1 MLKAILSTLSLVGI
15 CLTMQ
20 AQEAPQMPTSA
31 SMDSLKTTVSKL
43 IDFYDSYEDGSPE
56 SLKKA
61 KFDDAADALPGSV
74 VSEKDKAD
82 AYQIVNAYIKGD
94 KALEQDKSKQKK
106 EEESFDDAIKNTD
119 EAKAAQEYLD
129 QQKDLF
135 MQMSYAEFEAYI
147 LEINPG
153 MGKKEIKE
161 AYNEMH
167 KNDGKQVPINAADEN
182 RSPEQEQ
189 MWAIDILNNPKNCAD
204 FRKALQILKAKMPE
218 RDIQKACEKIN
229 KN

>member
-1 MLKAILSTLSLVGI
+1 MLKTILSILSLVI
-15 CLTMQ
+15 CVTIK
-20 AQEAPQMPTSA
+20 AQEVPQTLTSA

-61 KFDDAADALPGSV
+61 KFDDAVDALPGSV

-82 AYQIVNAYIKGD
+82 GYHIVDAYIKGD
-94 KALEQDKSKQKK
+94 KALEQDKSQQNKK
-106 EEESFDDAIKNTD
+106 NESFDDAIKNTD
-119 EAKAAQEYLD
+119 KAKAAQEYLD

-135 MQMSYAEFEAYI
+135 MQMSYAEFEDY
-147 LEINPG
+147 LLKINPIIE
-153 MGKKEIKE
+153 KKEIKT

-167 KNDGKQVPINAADEN
+167 KNDGKQVSINSEDE
-182 RSPEQEQ
+182 EMTETQLQ
-189 MWAIDILNNPKNCAD
+189 MWAIDTLNNPKNCAD
-204 FRKALQILKAKMPE
+204 FRKALQILKVEIPE
-218 RDIQKACEKIN
+218 SDIQKACEKIN